1 MDPVVILN
9 KHINKDIP
17 STAVLIDRTTPWGNP
32 FRIGASIGDNFG
44 GKRITREGSLIMFR
58 KYLDENPLL
67 VAKAKIY
74 LRGHDLICWCHP
86 KACHGDIWLEYIYK
100 Y

>member
-32 FRIGASIGDNFG
+32 FKIGDSPK
-44 GKRITREGSLIMFR
+44 GKRITREDSLVMFR

-74 LRGHDLICWCHP
+74 LRGHDLVCWCHP

-100 Y
+100 D

>member
-32 FRIGASIGDNFG
+32 FKIGASYG
-44 GKRITREGSLIMFR
+44 GKYITRESSLVLFR
-58 KYLDENPLL
+58 HYLDDHPEL

-74 LRGHDLICWCHP
+74 LKGHDLVCWCKP
-86 KACHGDIWLEYIYK
+86 EACHGDIWLEYIYRE
-100 Y
+100 